1 MESFS
6 LQIEFITALMGWEHY
21 RNETVSDN
29 LLFEHC
35 ANRTQHQYRARMG
48 LLSTSLGLGSMIYA
62 CALFEK
68 ECKGSIWYLRDT

>member
-6 LQIEFITALMGWEHY
+6 LQIELITALMGYEHC

-29 LLFEHC
+29 ILFEHY

-48 LLSTSLGLGSMIYA
+48 LLSTSLGSMTYA
-62 CALFEK
+62 CTLFEK
-68 ECKGSIWYLRDT
+68 

>member
-6 LQIEFITALMGWEHY
+6 LQIELITALMGYEHC

-29 LLFEHC
+29 LLFEHY
-35 ANRTQHQYRARMG
+35 ANRTEHQYRARMG
-48 LLSTSLGLGSMIYA
+48 LLSTSLGSMIYA
-62 CALFEK
+62 CTLFEK

>member
-6 LQIEFITALMGWEHY
+6 LQIELITALMGYEHC

-29 LLFEHC
+29 ILFEHY
-35 ANRTQHQYRARMG
+35 ANRTFCARMG

-62 CALFEK
+62 CILFEK
-68 ECKGSIWYLRDT
+68 